1 MIMSCFITMV
11 YDIILSIIISV
22 MLSQM
27 ISSSMLH
34 ASSLD
39 MPKKARTVLVKY
51 SARGVHA
58 AHQKKKYVDRC
69 SILCSLTSVLIVS
82 CFITMVYVIYNI
94 RL

>member
-34 ASSLD
+34 VSSLD
-39 MPKKARTVLVKY
+39 MPKSKKARTK
-51 SARGVHA
+51 S
-58 AHQKKKYVDRC
+58 K
-69 SILCSLTSVLIVS
+69 
-82 CFITMVYVIYNI
+82 
-94 RL
+94 

>member
-1 MIMSCFITMV
+1 MV

-22 MLSQM
+22 MLSQI

-34 ASSLD
+34 VSSLD
-39 MPKKARTVLVKY
+39 MPKAKKARTVLVKC

-94 RL
+94 IL

>member
-39 MPKKARTVLVKY
+39 MHKKARTK
-51 SARGVHA
+51 S
-58 AHQKKKYVDRC
+58 K
-69 SILCSLTSVLIVS
+69 T
-82 CFITMVYVIYNI
+82 
-94 RL
+94 

>member
-34 ASSLD
+34 VSSLD
-39 MPKKARTVLVKY
+39 MPKMARTK
-51 SARGVHA
+51 S
-58 AHQKKKYVDRC
+58 KYVDRC
-69 SILCSLTSVLIVS
+69 SILCSLASVLIMS

>member
-11 YDIILSIIISV
+11 YDIILFI
-22 MLSQM
+22 
-27 ISSSMLH
+27 
-34 ASSLD
+34 D